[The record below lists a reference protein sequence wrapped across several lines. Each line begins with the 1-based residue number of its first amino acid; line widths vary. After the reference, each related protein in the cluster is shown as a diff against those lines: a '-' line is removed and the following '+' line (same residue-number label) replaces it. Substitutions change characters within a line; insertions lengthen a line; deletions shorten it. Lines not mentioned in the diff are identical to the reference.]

1 MRSPQTSSRPS
12 PAGEHGFT
20 MVELLVA
27 ISMGIVISLA
37 AFSFL
42 GFATSDV
49 SRINE
54 RVHIDQTART
64 TLENIVLELHSACV
78 TPSVTPIL
86 PKSTGSK
93 IMFISEAGTGSALSS
108 VRKHEIVY
116 EPAKGKTK
124 GALVENTYLNIPPPT
139 GKEAPE
145 YSFYTKASTSKRL
158 LTGIVETETGGK
170 KAPIFQYYRYYQEGD
185 TIPTG
190 HTTIPYGELYP
201 KGLSESELA
210 EEPSAG
216 KEVPVER
223 VVKVTMSFT
232 LTPESAELATF
243 NHDRPVP
250 LEDSVVFRLAAAAES
265 SANLPCSPST

>member
-1 MRSPQTSSRPS
+1 MKPPQTSSQPS
-12 PAGEHGFT
+12 LASELGFT

-64 TLENIVLELHSACV
+64 TLENVMLELHSACV
-78 TPSVTPIL
+78 TPSVVPIL
-86 PKSTGSK
+86 PASTSASIK
-93 IMFISEAGTGSALSS
+93 FISEAGTGSALSS
-108 VRKHEIVY
+108 VHEHEIVF
-116 EPAKGKTK
+116 EPAKGNVK
-124 GALVENTYLNIPPPT
+124 GKLVENTYLNVPPPT
-139 GKEAPE
+139 GGEAPE
-145 YSFYTKASTSKRL
+145 YTFPTTVTTTKKL
-158 LTGIVETETGGK
+158 LTGVVESESGGK
-170 KAPIFQYYRYYQEGD
+170 KIPIFQYYRYYQAGD

-190 HTTIPYGELYP
+190 HTTLPYGELYP
-201 KGLSESELA
+201 KALSATELA
-210 EEPSAG
+210 
-216 KEVPVER
+216 KEATVKK

-232 LTPESAELATF
+232 LTPESTELATF

-250 LEDSVVFRLAAAAES
+250 LEDSVVFRLAPAAES
-265 SANLPCSPST
+265 SSNLPCSPST